1 MSHTPSLP
9 YPPFHARVLHQLS
22 HRVLPLFSLRDC
34 LAACASTLI
43 SAHMPSSQVMND
55 TSLPSDFDPSLVLK
69 ELDVAAFAFRDGLLH
84 PTLTSFLATPKC
96 SAVIANIHALGLD
109 CTHGH
114 SVPLADT
121 SRGFLDSLSAVAEK
135 LPQACCLVDM
145 AVGGLPMVYV
155 NL

>member
-1 MSHTPSLP
+1 
-9 YPPFHARVLHQLS
+9 
-22 HRVLPLFSLRDC
+22 
-34 LAACASTLI
+34 
-43 SAHMPSSQVMND
+43 MND

-155 NL
+155 NLYAPSVRLCRTPKISLSLSACAALW